1 MKFQNEK
8 ISIISIFLT
17 ATLVLAF
24 SSIGISADELTG
36 NDILVKVDQKSESVT
51 QGEMLSI
58 IDFHNVNADGTE
70 SSYRFG
76 AVARKKGGE
85 PNLTLIYYLEPQY
98 VRGSIFLSKEPE
110 AGEAQM
116 WLYLSALGQAKE
128 LSASKKESS
137 FAGSTL
143 SFEEIGSWSMSDEYN
158 GEIAEET
165 TVQVGDQSV
174 PAYKLNLTAK
184 EGADPQYPKQTIWV
198 GKDNW
203 VLLQSK
209 NYNPEG
215 ELEKEMEVKE
225 LTTFEGNTVTKEL
238 ITSVVDSGAST
249 TVTYVKRERPG
260 QDIPDSVF
268 EPDNLKNF
276 DPAQWGLT
284 K

>member
-1 MKFQNEK
+1 MKFKNEK

-249 TVTYVKRERPG
+249 TVTYVKRERPE

-268 EPDNLKNF
+268 NPDNLKNF

>member
-17 ATLVLAF
+17 ATLILAF
-24 SSIGISADELTG
+24 SSVGTWADELTG

-209 NYNPEG
+209 NYNSEG

-249 TVTYVKRERPG
+249 TVTYMKRERPE

-268 EPDNLKNF
+268 KPDNLKNF

-284 K
+284 E